1 MRRRFPRW
9 APLLACAWLVG
20 AGGCAVQRAPLSE
33 TPALAGRDAPVEL
46 AGTPFYPQEALNC
59 GPAAL
64 ATLLGAAGRAARP
77 EALAEEVYTPGLG
90 GSLQLELVAAAR
102 ARGFLPYRVAPDAD
116 ALAAELLA
124 GRPVLVLQNLRLRSW
139 PAWHYAVLVGA
150 DPAADAVVLRSGT
163 ERRLSMPAG
172 RFMRTW
178 DRAGRWG
185 LVLLEPGELPARPMR
200 AHYFDAVAGL
210 EETGRHDA
218 AAAAWQAAL
227 QHWPDDSVALFGLAT
242 AHHLAGRAEAA
253 RAGYRRLLALDPLH
267 AAALNNLANLWAEQ
281 GCVEAARA
289 LARRAVAAA
298 EPGTPIAAA
307 AADTL
312 RGLPTGVADA
322 ADDAGLAA
330 EGSDAGVGV
339 CPDAAA
345 PPDSYNR

>member
-1 MRRRFPRW
+1 MIWRRPPW
-9 APLLACAWLVG
+9 ASLLACALLVG
-20 AGGCAVQRAPLSE
+20 VGGCAVQRAPLSE

-253 RAGYRRLLALDPLH
+253 RAGYRR
-267 AAALNNLANLWAEQ
+267 
-281 GCVEAARA
+281 
-289 LARRAVAAA
+289 
-298 EPGTPIAAA
+298 
-307 AADTL
+307 
-312 RGLPTGVADA
+312 
-322 ADDAGLAA
+322 
-330 EGSDAGVGV
+330 
-339 CPDAAA
+339 
-345 PPDSYNR
+345 